1 MWSNLNTRHETLAYN
16 LLEKLEIYADLK
28 SFLEIIDQIQQL
40 PANADEIVNTYC
52 QKWYSEE
59 IKTFGLF
66 ETKRWYRRLYAVK
79 IEHYLQSIKH
89 SNSTGLVKNVN
100 EALAEMTLSMLEYS
114 ILQNNFSM
122 AKKYCDILEQSSGKL
137 SNKITSQSRLNKS
150 KLYLLKYS
158 EQIQNSSVAKI
169 ETLYKLLLKSWS
181 TVNGKLNNYFQY

>member
-16 LLEKLEIYADLK
+16 LLEKLEIYTDLK
-28 SFLEIIDQIQQL
+28 YFLEIIDQIQES
-40 PANADEIVNTYC
+40 PANADEIVNNYC

-59 IKTFGLF
+59 IKTIGLF
-66 ETKRWYRRLYAVK
+66 EIKRWYRRLYAVK
-79 IEHYLQSIKH
+79 IEHYLQLIKH
-89 SNSTGLVKNVN
+89 GNSTGLVKNVN

-122 AKKYCDILEQSSGKL
+122 AKKYCDILEQSSSQL

-158 EQIQNSSVAKI
+158 EQSQNSSTKI

-181 TVNGKLNNYFQY
+181 TVTGKLNPFL